1 MKIEFK
7 KIGDLKPYSKNPR
20 KNDDAVDYVAN
31 SIKEFGFLV
40 PCVIDNK
47 NVIVAGHT
55 RYKAAKKLGIEDI
68 PVIVAD
74 DLTEK
79 QINAFRLIDNKTQEL
94 SSWDYGKLI
103 EELKDLVDDI
113 DMTQFAFAPVGDD
126 KEDDNIIA
134 SQDLDEGEELDL
146 DDFSDETF
154 NCTCPCCGFKFN
166 D

>member
-1 MKIEFK
+1 MKIEYK
-7 KIGDLKPYSKNPR
+7 KIGDLKPYARNPR

-31 SIKEFGFLV
+31 SIKEFGFIV
-40 PCVIDNK
+40 PVVIDNK

-55 RYKAAKKLGIEDI
+55 RYKAAKKLEIEDI
-68 PVIVAD
+68 PCIIAD

-103 EELKDLVDDI
+103 EELTGLVDDI
-113 DMTQFAFAPVGDD
+113 DMTQFAFAPVGEDKDD
-126 KEDDNIIA
+126 DTEA
-134 SQDLDEGEELDL
+134 TQDLDEGEELSL
-146 DDFSDETF
+146 DDFSDESF
-154 NCTCPCCGFKFN
+154 NCTCPSCGFKFN